1 VKVLELAVAV
11 LPVPGVS
18 VTGLP
23 TAIPPVAQPAAL
35 VSGPQTEKVTAPV
48 GLPPVLLPVTVAAS
62 VFVAPSVIALL
73 PGVEA
78 VAADAVP
85 TVKHSSPVPS
95 LEAV

>member
-1 VKVLELAVAV
+1 VR
-11 LPVPGVS
+11 
-18 VTGLP
+18 VTALP

-35 VSGPQTEKVTAPV
+35 VIGPQTEKVTVPV
-48 GLPPVLLPVTVAAS
+48 GLPPVPFPVTVAPS

-73 PGVEA
+73 PGVEE
-78 VAADAVP
+78 VPADADA